1 MPPKNEPTPIV
12 EPIQGQGTKPSPG
25 QQPIHPSPVVD
36 EGPSDSTIPPNQRS
50 SDTQRPGTQDA
61 LRGQGNSATNT
72 NFSREDYA
80 PALSEQQKQ
89 DSEYKKAEM
98 QHRLGGPGGED
109 NFRQT
114 GAKSGQGEPTP
125 GKPHAD
131 PSTKGSLVEA
141 GTTMAGAGGADSG
154 IEKQAHGTD
163 VRKGAKPKPKL

>member
-98 QHRLGGPGGED
+98 QHRLGRPGGKD
-109 NFRQT
+109 DFRQT

-131 PSTKGSLVEA
+131 PNTKGSLIEA

-154 IEKQAHGTD
+154 IEKQAHGAD
-163 VRKGAKPKPKL
+163 VRKGVKPKPKL

>member
-1 MPPKNEPTPIV
+1 MPPKNESTPIV

-98 QHRLGGPGGED
+98 QHRLGRPGGKD
-109 NFRQT
+109 DFRQT

-125 GKPHAD
+125 GKVRLGVSS
-131 PSTKGSLVEA
+131 PSSLCGRYRVAETWGESKTWTRRATTSHSAKGS
-141 GTTMAGAGGADSG
+141 
-154 IEKQAHGTD
+154 
-163 VRKGAKPKPKL
+163 